1 MTREIICDVFTEVAP
16 SDVLAWF
23 QKRAD
28 SDLALVDEDCS
39 NGQVRLRLYAES
51 SEFMSPD
58 GEGDYETL
66 DVLLID
72 NAFPWPAVIYD
83 QLMIGETYDERV
95 GTVVFY
101 LSLTEH
107 IELNSVNY
115 CPLITAE
122 CVSMAG
128 HNDNARFNLDQIVT
142 MQETF
147 AGLYGT
153 PSFYMGL
160 Q

>member
-1 MTREIICDVFTEVAP
+1 MTREIICDVFTEAAP

-23 QKRAD
+23 QKRVD

-51 SEFMSPD
+51 SEFLSPD
-58 GEGDYETL
+58 KEVEYETL
-66 DVLLID
+66 DTLLIAE
-72 NAFPWPAVIYD
+72 AFPWPAVVYD

-107 IELNSVNY
+107 IELSSINY
-115 CPLITAE
+115 IPLVTAE
-122 CVSMAG
+122 SASMAG
-128 HNDNARFNLDQIVT
+128 HNDNARFNLD
-142 MQETF
+142 
-147 AGLYGT
+147 
-153 PSFYMGL
+153 
-160 Q
+160 